1 MTIQTEDLTIRRFRP
16 SDIGAVYALVRET
29 IDTSYAAVYPPL
41 VVEFFHDYHGREIV
55 VSDAACGHTLVVHS
69 GGALVATGTRVET
82 NVRRVYV
89 SADRHRR
96 GIGQMVMA
104 ELEAEALAAGV
115 ARLDLSAS
123 LTALEF
129 YLRLGYE
136 ITSEE
141 DYEVAP
147 GQHLEY
153 YEMAKALEREESIP
167 VEMCD

>member
-1 MTIQTEDLTIRRFRP
+1 MKAEELTTRRFRS
-16 SDIGAVYALVRET
+16 SDFDAVYALVRET
-29 IDTSYAAVYPPL
+29 IDTSYAAVYPPR
-41 VVEFFHDYHGREIV
+41 VIDFFHDYHGREIV

-69 GGALVATGTRVET
+69 NGDLVATGTRVEK
-82 NVRRVYV
+82 NVRRVFV
-89 SADRHRR
+89 SADRQRH
-96 GIGQMVMA
+96 GIGRTVMA
-104 ELEAEALAAGV
+104 ELEAEALAAGI

-123 LTALEF
+123 LPALDF

-153 YEMAKALEREESIP
+153 YEMAKDLKH
-167 VEMCD
+167 